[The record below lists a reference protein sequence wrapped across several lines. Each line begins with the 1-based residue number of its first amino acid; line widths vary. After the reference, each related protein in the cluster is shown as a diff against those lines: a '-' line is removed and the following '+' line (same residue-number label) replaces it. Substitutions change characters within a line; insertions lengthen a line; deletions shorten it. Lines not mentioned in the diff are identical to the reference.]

1 MNNILCKPAH
11 KQLWHTLNHLPMG
24 TQTRSSQSLPTS
36 KDKVLKLIN
45 DRENKGRNVLY
56 KHGKTYLSFDFNSF
70 VFLWCLHFN
79 ASFVILVSKGK
90 HNIYTN
96 YFAPHMY

>member
-1 MNNILCKPAH
+1 MDNILCKPAH

-45 DRENKGRNVLY
+45 DRENKGRNVL
-56 KHGKTYLSFDFNSF
+56 
-70 VFLWCLHFN
+70 
-79 ASFVILVSKGK
+79 
-90 HNIYTN
+90 
-96 YFAPHMY
+96 